1 MPSEATVLEARELM
15 ERSDL
20 EPILTSHTGNLTFE
34 RHLARMTE
42 AEEVLRVLSRY
53 IYFNSF
59 FGGGVA
65 SLAGEI
71 GARQDI
77 FRDPLEE
84 LDAAADRSMEVAAEI
99 FYAAIDEFG
108 NPLMLKQSTH
118 RTLAQATLKGSAAFY
133 GYDAAALNRVAH
145 PNNST
150 LEATERVRAGYGVG
164 HIMNERG
171 LLNAIGF
178 HIGSEVLADAEFN
191 ILDGTLRARHPE
203 LVEHLR
209 KSRVF
214 INGTENT
221 AYRWIQI
228 HTSVEAD
235 HFSAAMVGANLALR
249 YYAGPGGRTWAKE
262 WLIEGFREFASMQT
276 DFMEGLLE

>member
-1 MPSEATVLEARELM
+1 M

-20 EPILTSHTGNLTFE
+20 APILASHTGNQIFE
-34 RHLARMTE
+34 QTLARMSSP
-42 AEEVLRVLSRY
+42 EEVLRVLSRY

-59 FGGGVA
+59 FGSGVA

-77 FRDPLEE
+77 FRDPAEE
-84 LDAAADRSMEVAAEI
+84 VETISDRSIEVAAEI

-108 NPLMLKQSTH
+108 NPLTLKQSTH
-118 RTLAQATLKGSAAFY
+118 RTLAQATLKATGQFY
-133 GYDAAALNRVAH
+133 NYDTAALNCAAQ

-150 LEATERVRAGYGVG
+150 LAATERVRTGYGVG
-164 HIMNERG
+164 LNMDERK
-171 LLNAIGF
+171 LLKAIGF

-191 ILDGTLRARHPE
+191 ILDAVLRAE
-203 LVEHLR
+203 YADLVEHLR
-209 KSRVF
+209 KSKVF
-214 INGTENT
+214 INGTENM

-249 YYAGPGGRTWAKE
+249 YYAGSGGRGWAKQ
-262 WLIEGFREFASMQT
+262 WLIEGFREFAAMQT